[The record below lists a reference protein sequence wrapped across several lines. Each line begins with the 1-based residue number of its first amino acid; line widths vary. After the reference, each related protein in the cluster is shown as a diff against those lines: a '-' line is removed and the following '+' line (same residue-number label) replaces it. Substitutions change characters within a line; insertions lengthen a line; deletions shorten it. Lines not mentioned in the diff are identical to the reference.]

1 MIIKSIEVRNFRK
14 FVKPIVIGE
23 IDSGLTVI
31 VGDNEEGK
39 STLLDALRTAVFVR
53 YNISGDVATSLLPY
67 HSSVRPEIKLSFELH
82 GNTYSLSKSFCQH
95 PAAELS
101 GPDGNW
107 SGGAVDDKLQ
117 ELLKF
122 KPAGRGGGDDRHRGI
137 WGLFWVEQGRSFKE
151 LEPNDDSRS
160 AIRATL
166 ESEVGDVLGGKRGSK
181 ILGSIARQFERK
193 FTVGGRPTQEYAK
206 TIKTA
211 EMLETEYKDLKS
223 RLSSYEEKV
232 VTLEAKLD
240 RVSKYNS
247 GKTLEKAQETL
258 RSAQEA
264 HQTIERLEK
273 QRGDRTSDQRV
284 AAAESEAASVAWEK
298 RKEDIKSLDVATTA
312 VKSINDQRAEL
323 DPSISDLQSNLA
335 LHNAAR
341 NKGETAL
348 SSAQGK
354 LALAEQELR
363 YVRAKV
369 SLGGLEDRLGKAR
382 RANDKAKDFEAK
394 AKAILLDPRTLATLR
409 KFDKEAEEARVTLEA
424 VATGLRIVTQS
435 GRAMT
440 LNGEK
445 LPADASRRITDV
457 TKLDIKDV
465 CQITVTPGGD
475 LDELRDKYRKCAQKL
490 GEALGRYGL
499 KNLAEGE
506 GQVEERKRMLDDAER
521 QTELVSIHAADGI
534 DVLEAELSL
543 QEVILKDLSESQRKQ
558 LPTLSDAERKLEG
571 LQSNRATAQ
580 GRLRESVAQE
590 EETRTQL
597 VEVQQKSSRLEGE
610 LKQSRERVTQANTE
624 LERNRRMKADEVLK
638 GEYATAVKKEEAA
651 RIAAEITEKE
661 WETAQPE
668 KVQLQLEQAGKAVKE
683 IQRDIDAL
691 NEGIRELQ
699 TELRTLGQM
708 GLGEKAEDLS
718 AKLDGARAELQ
729 RVGREAR
736 AIKLLY
742 EVLTQ
747 AEKEAKEEFL
757 SPVTKRV
764 QPYLKMLLPE
774 AELVLDENIEITGL
788 RRGSVIEPFG
798 SLSLGTREQL
808 AVLARLA
815 FADLLHEKGQ
825 PAAVILDDAIV
836 YADEE
841 RFKNMMLILAK
852 AAKNLQVIV
861 LTCHEH
867 DYASSGAHIIRLADC
882 RRSDLAGATEN

>member
-14 FVKPIVIGE
+14 FVKPIVISK

-39 STLLDALRTAVFVR
+39 STLLDALRSAVFVR
-53 YNISGDVATSLLPY
+53 YNIRGDVATSLLPY

-82 GNTYSLSKSFCQH
+82 GNSYSLSKSFCQH

-101 GPDGNW
+101 GPGGSW

-181 ILGSIARQFERK
+181 ILASITRQFERK
-193 FTVGGRPTQEYAK
+193 FTGSGRPTQEYAK
-206 TIKTA
+206 AIKIEET
-211 EMLETEYKDLKS
+211 LETEYADVKS

-232 VTLEAKLD
+232 VMLDVKLD
-240 RVSKYNS
+240 RLSKYNS
-247 GKTLEKAQETL
+247 GKILEKAQEAL
-258 RSAQEA
+258 QSAQQA
-264 HQTIERLEK
+264 HRQIEQLEK
-273 QRGDRTSDQRV
+273 QRSERVSDQRV
-284 AAAESEAASVAWEK
+284 TAAESEAASVAWK
-298 RKEDIKSLDVATTA
+298 RRNEDIESLAVATTA
-312 VKSINDQRAEL
+312 VKSLSDQRAEL
-323 DPSISDLQSNLA
+323 DPTISELQSNLA
-335 LHNAAR
+335 LHTTAR
-341 NKGETAL
+341 NQAETAL
-348 SSAQGK
+348 SSVQGK

-369 SLGGLEDRLGKAR
+369 SIGGLEDRLGKAR
-382 RANDKAKDFEAK
+382 RADDKAKDFEAK
-394 AKAILLDPRTLATLR
+394 AKAILLDPRALATLR
-409 KFDKEAEEARVTLEA
+409 KLDKEAEEARVTLEA
-424 VATGLRIVTQS
+424 VATGLRIVTHS
-435 GRAMT
+435 GRTTT

-457 TKLDIKDV
+457 TKLEIKDV

-475 LDELRDKYRKCAQKL
+475 LDELRDKHRKCAQKL

-499 KNLAEGE
+499 KNMAEGE
-506 GQVEERKRMLDDAER
+506 GQVEERKRMLDEAER
-521 QTELVSIHAADGI
+521 QAELVSIHAADGLE
-534 DVLEAELSL
+534 VVEAELCL

-558 LPTLSDAERKLEG
+558 LPTLSDAERKLED
-571 LQSNRATAQ
+571 LQSNRGTAQ
-580 GRLRESVAQE
+580 GKLREFVVQE
-590 EETRTQL
+590 DETRTQL

-610 LKQSRERVTQANTE
+610 LKQSRERGAQANGE
-624 LERNRRMKADEVLK
+624 LERNRRMKTDEALK
-638 GEYATAVKKEEAA
+638 SEYAAAVKKEETA

-661 WETAQPE
+661 WEAAQPE

-683 IQRDIDAL
+683 IQCDIDGL
-691 NEGIRELQ
+691 NDGIRELQ

-729 RVGREAR
+729 RVEREAR
-736 AIKLLY
+736 AIKLLFD
-742 EVLTQ
+742 VLTQ

-841 RFKNMMLILAK
+841 RFKNMLLILAK

-882 RRSDLAGATEN
+882 RRSDSAVANLE

>member
-14 FVKPIVIGE
+14 FVKPIVISK
-23 IDSGLTVI
+23 INSGLTVI

-82 GNTYSLSKSFCQH
+82 GNSYSLSKSFCQH
-95 PAAELS
+95 PAAELL
-101 GPDGNW
+101 GPDGSW

-181 ILGSIARQFERK
+181 ILASITRQFERK
-193 FTVGGRPTQEYAK
+193 FTGSGRPTQEYAK

-211 EMLETEYKDLKS
+211 ETLETEYADVKTS
-223 RLSSYEEKV
+223 LSSYEEMV
-232 VTLEAKLD
+232 AGLEAKLD
-240 RVSKYNS
+240 RLSKYNS
-247 GKTLEKAQETL
+247 GKTLEKAQEAL

-264 HQTIERLEK
+264 HREIEQLER
-273 QRGDRTSDQRV
+273 QRGEGVSDQRV

-298 RKEDIKSLDVATTA
+298 RKEDIESLDVATTA
-312 VKSINDQRAEL
+312 VKSLSDQRAEL
-323 DPSISDLQSNLA
+323 DPSISELQSNLA
-335 LHNAAR
+335 LHTTAR
-341 NKGETAL
+341 NKAETAL
-348 SSAQGK
+348 SSAQEK

-369 SLGGLEDRLGKAR
+369 SIGELQERLGKAR
-382 RANDKAKDFEAK
+382 RSNDKAKDFEAK
-394 AKAILLDPRTLATLR
+394 AKAILLDPRALATLR
-409 KFDKEAEEARVTLEA
+409 KLDKEAEEARVTLEA
-424 VATGLRIVTQS
+424 VATGLRIVTHS
-435 GRAMT
+435 ARTAT

-457 TKLDIKDV
+457 TKLEIKDV

-475 LDELRDKYRKCAQKL
+475 LDELRDKRRKCAQKL
-490 GEALGRYGL
+490 GEALGRYGV

-506 GQVEERKRMLDDAER
+506 GQVEERKRLLDEAER
-521 QTELVSIHAADGI
+521 QTELVSIHAVDGLE
-534 DVLEAELSL
+534 VLEAELCL
-543 QEVILKDLSESQRKQ
+543 QEVILKDLSEPQRKQ
-558 LPTLSDAERKLEG
+558 LPTLPVAERKLED
-571 LQSNRATAQ
+571 LQSSRGTAQ
-580 GRLRESVAQE
+580 GKLREVVAQE
-590 EETRTQL
+590 EETRAQL
-597 VEVQQKSSRLEGE
+597 VEVQQKSSKLEGE
-610 LKQSRERVTQANTE
+610 LKQSRERVAQANME

-638 GEYATAVKKEEAA
+638 SEYAAAVKKEEAA
-651 RIAAEITEKE
+651 RSAAAKTEKE
-661 WETAQPE
+661 WEAAQPE
-668 KVQLQLEQAGKAVKE
+668 KIQLQLEQAAKAVKE
-683 IQRDIDAL
+683 IQRDMDGL
-691 NEGIRELQ
+691 NEQIRELQ

-729 RVGREAR
+729 RVEKEAR
-736 AIKLLY
+736 TIKLLY
-742 EVLTQ
+742 QVLTQ

-836 YADEE
+836 YADEG
-841 RFKNMMLILAK
+841 RFKNMLLILAK

-882 RRSDLAGATEN
+882 RRSDSAVAKLE